1 MGAAR
6 KPLAPVH
13 GPKRT
18 GLGIVF
24 LLAFPFLGLIGAS
37 NDSSLPVF
45 TRVERAG
52 LNFVHVN
59 GVADHKKYIPEA
71 KGGGIGFLDFDGDGW
86 QDIYVVQGA
95 LMSQYPDGAKLH
107 GALFRNNR
115 DGTFADVTESAGL
128 TRNAWGMGV
137 SAADYDNDGDVDLYL
152 TCLGPNILYRNNG
165 DGTFTDVT
173 REAGVGND
181 LWSTSAAFGDI
192 DGDGDLD
199 LYVANYLVLDFNN
212 LPEPR
217 CGHRGNMVL
226 CGPIAK
232 GIQNAPD
239 VLYRNNGDGT
249 FSDVSKS
256 SGVAAIGPYDGLGC
270 VMADLDNDRDLDI
283 IVADDATPNLVFL
296 NRGKGTFEEMG
307 FMSGLALNADGL
319 EQASM
324 GVDAA
329 DYNNDGLLDV
339 FMTHFALEYSTLY
352 LNKGNSLFEDV
363 TSSAKIAGPEWLLV
377 SWGTRFVDFD
387 LDGWKDIIHSNGHVY
402 PYLIKAGLNESYA
415 QPKSLY
421 RNERNGTFRDVGRLV
436 GPAVQKPEVSRAVA
450 FADFDNDG
458 DIDFVAANMNGSPS
472 LFRCDQKG
480 TNHWAMFR
488 TVGTKSNRD
497 GIGTR
502 INLVAAG
509 LRQVWEIKRTFGI
522 YAVSDPRAHFGL
534 GTADKINSIEVI
546 WPSGTTQHFSD
557 VPADRHYLIDEEK
570 GLQPEKIR

>member
-1 MGAAR
+1 
-6 KPLAPVH
+6 
-13 GPKRT
+13 
-18 GLGIVF
+18 
-24 LLAFPFLGLIGAS
+24 
-37 NDSSLPVF
+37 
-45 TRVERAG
+45 
-52 LNFVHVN
+52 
-59 GVADHKKYIPEA
+59 
-71 KGGGIGFLDFDGDGW
+71 
-86 QDIYVVQGA
+86 
-95 LMSQYPDGAKLH
+95 
-107 GALFRNNR
+107 
-115 DGTFADVTESAGL
+115 
-128 TRNAWGMGV
+128 
-137 SAADYDNDGDVDLYL
+137 
-152 TCLGPNILYRNNG
+152 
-165 DGTFTDVT
+165 
-173 REAGVGND
+173 
-181 LWSTSAAFGDI
+181 
-192 DGDGDLD
+192 
-199 LYVANYLVLDFNN
+199 
-212 LPEPR
+212 
-217 CGHRGNMVL
+217 
-226 CGPIAK
+226 
-232 GIQNAPD
+232 
-239 VLYRNNGDGT
+239 
-249 FSDVSKS
+249 
-256 SGVAAIGPYDGLGC
+256 
-270 VMADLDNDRDLDI
+270 
-283 IVADDATPNLVFL
+283 
-296 NRGKGTFEEMG
+296 MG